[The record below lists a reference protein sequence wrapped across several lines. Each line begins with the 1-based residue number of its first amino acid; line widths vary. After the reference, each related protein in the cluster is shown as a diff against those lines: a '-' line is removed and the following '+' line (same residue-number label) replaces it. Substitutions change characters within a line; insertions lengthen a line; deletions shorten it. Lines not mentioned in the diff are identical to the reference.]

1 MLQESVSLVRRI
13 RVVTRHQVSY
23 PHDITSTMILTTT
36 IDTED
41 GNGMSRSSSVSGKA
55 KPQKNRR
62 KQHRN
67 DSEPFDVRSAYQ
79 PIYPTEPQQFA
90 PWQSAPMLQQQFPGV
105 TAYGQQQKAYP
116 IPPISGYVPQG
127 PQMMAQSAY
136 GGMQQQNGQG
146 MPIPYQNQ
154 SPLSQSYG
162 SPMQSPPQQASFS
175 PWTAPGYQPQQ
186 QMTQQMPMQQPQ
198 QYTPRN
204 PAAMPAQTI
213 QYPYGQLPATI
224 NPQDPKSQHP
234 IPGSFNRHAFN
245 PKTQSFVP
253 GGGLRGGQL
262 QQPIGSNQSSPQ
274 MQQYNMAGNMG
285 FAPPQAPFMGYNM
298 SRQSSNTSIPSSYHA
313 SPHLGQRQMMPM
325 GSPMGV
331 MSQGQMQPGMQGGM
345 QIPMMNQ
352 QAHQMMQGPQMMP
365 QMMQGQQMMGSSPQ
379 QPMMMGQQQM
389 MTPQMMGSPPQQGMM
404 PQTMMQNQQMGQQQ
418 MQGQQGQGQG
428 QYFGLGYMPQGR
440 PQ

>member
-1 MLQESVSLVRRI
+1 
-13 RVVTRHQVSY
+13 
-23 PHDITSTMILTTT
+23 
-36 IDTED
+36 
-41 GNGMSRSSSVSGKA
+41 
-55 KPQKNRR
+55 
-62 KQHRN
+62 
-67 DSEPFDVRSAYQ
+67 
-79 PIYPTEPQQFA
+79 
-90 PWQSAPMLQQQFPGV
+90 MLQQQFPGV
-105 TAYGQQQKAYP
+105 TAYGQQQKAYLT
-116 IPPISGYVPQG
+116 PPMNGYMPQG
-127 PQMMAQSAY
+127 PQMMAQ
-136 GGMQQQNGQG
+136 QQQQYGQG

-162 SPMQSPPQQASFS
+162 SPVQSPPQGTPIG
-175 PWTAPGYQPQQ
+175 PWTAPGYPPQQ
-186 QMTQQMPMQQPQ
+186 QMAAQQMPMQQPQ
-198 QYTPRN
+198 QYTPRS
-204 PAAMPAQTI
+204 AAPMPAQTI

-253 GGGLRGGQL
+253 GGGMRGGQL
-262 QQPIGSNQSSPQ
+262 QQPIGSNNSSPQ
-274 MQQYNMAGNMG
+274 MQQYSMAGNMG

-331 MSQGQMQPGMQGGM
+331 MGQAQMQSQMPGGM

-352 QAHQMMQGPQMMP
+352 QAQQMMQGQQMMP

-379 QPMMMGQQQM
+379 GPMMMGQQM
-389 MTPQMMGSPPQQGMM
+389 MTPQQQQMMGSPPNQMI

-418 MQGQQGQGQG
+418 MQAQQG